1 MKLTTIGTGT
11 GAPHPTRVCASH
23 LVEAGDVRLLLDCGN
38 GAVHRMASLGLRWN
52 DITHVAITHFHADH
66 VSDLPMLIFAWRWG
80 QLPPRA
86 GPVTIIGPVGTQA
99 LVERLAAAFGA
110 WTLQPG
116 FPVTIQEYEAGATV
130 TLGAASDVVLTSRA
144 VPHTAESVAYS
155 VVHDGR
161 RLVYTGDTAFDPE
174 LAVWAQGSNL
184 FLCECSLPD
193 ELAIAEHLTPRQCG
207 ALAAIAAPKQ
217 LVLTHFYPPLDA
229 LDVKAQVAEHFA
241 GNVALATDGFSIE
254 L

>member
-1 MKLTTIGTGT
+1 MQLTTIGTGT
-11 GAPHPTRVCASH
+11 GAPHPTRVCAAH

-38 GAVHRMASLGLRWN
+38 GAVHRMASLNVRWN

-86 GPVTIIGPVGTQA
+86 EPITIIGPVGTQA
-99 LVERLAAAFGA
+99 LMDRLAAAFGS

-116 FPVTIQEYEAGATV
+116 FPVVIQEYEPGSTIPLGDGTV
-130 TLGAASDVVLTSRA
+130 TLSSRA

-155 VVHDGR
+155 VVHNGR

-174 LAVWAQGSNL
+174 LATWAHHSDV

-193 ELAIAEHLTPRQCG
+193 ELAIPEHLTPRQCG
-207 ALAAIAAPKQ
+207 ALAAIAQPKQ

-229 LDVKAQVAEHFA
+229 LDVRAQVAEHFA